1 LYLLNKIWI
10 VNLVQKWENL
20 SQKVRKEF
28 KIFLWDTNK
37 YYVNNLEPEI
47 WTIREAF
54 FVSEIKK
61 LNNHLDKI
69 EISLP
74 KSGDFKVEF
83 LAKETY
89 NFEIWWK
96 AKKSWKYPKNT
107 FIVKDDINVSENDKV
122 IPLWLFGFL
131 N

>member
-1 LYLLNKIWI
+1 
-10 VNLVQKWENL
+10 LVQKWQKL
-20 SQKVRKEF
+20 SEKVRTEY

-37 YYVNNLEPEI
+37 YFVYNLEPEI

-54 FVSEIKK
+54 FVSEIRK
-61 LNNHLDKI
+61 LNNYMDRI

-74 KSGDFKVEF
+74 QSGDFKVEF
-83 LAKETY
+83 LAKESY
-89 NFEIWWK
+89 CFEIWWK
-96 AKKSWKYPKNT
+96 SKKSEKYPENT
-107 FIVKDDINVSENDKV
+107 FIVKDDIEVSENKKV

>member
-1 LYLLNKIWI
+1 
-10 VNLVQKWENL
+10 LVQKWEKL
-20 SQKVRKEF
+20 SEKVRIEH

-37 YYVNNLEPEI
+37 YFVYNLEPEI

-61 LNNHLDKI
+61 LNNYMDKI

-83 LAKETY
+83 LAKKSY
-89 NFEIWWK
+89 YFEIWWK
-96 AKKSWKYPKNT
+96 TKKSGKYPENT
-107 FIVKDDINVSENDKV
+107 FIVKDDIEVSENEKV